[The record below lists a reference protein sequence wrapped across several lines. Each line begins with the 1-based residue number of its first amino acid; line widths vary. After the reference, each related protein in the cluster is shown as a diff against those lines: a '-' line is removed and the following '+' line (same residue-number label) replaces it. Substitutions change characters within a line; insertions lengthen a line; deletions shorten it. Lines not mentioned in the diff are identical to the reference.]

1 MLAVSVVVWIY
12 VGVTD
17 RISHSKIAIGK
28 KLGLTHN
35 PLTFILTL
43 EEVSW
48 DQALSYFM
56 IPE

>member
-43 EEVSW
+43 EEVS
-48 DQALSYFM
+48 
-56 IPE
+56 